1 MIRLHFTAADLCRIT
16 LAPTANALSET
27 VLSVR
32 AALRPGPRP
41 QGRPEVRPGA
51 RDGVGRGAGPLYRPR
66 SAVREWHRSLP
77 GGAVARA
84 GVLAELVAEDG
95 FVPDFLLQ
103 PATPDFAGGLAAAA
117 ATPAERLAL
126 DLGIPEVSG
135 WNGGLARP
143 GRWAHEL
150 AQGSPVAARAL
161 LDDTR
166 RYFESSVR
174 PLWPRIRRDALT
186 DRALR
191 SEMLLRGGVDALLTT
206 LGTTWRWQAPTLH
219 LPSAS
224 TYDIPLC
231 GRGLLLVPSWFAT
244 GPMVMYRPEATTVLV
259 YPLYDSG
266 DAASSGER
274 PEALAALLGGTRSRI
289 LALLRSPATTTALA
303 ERASVSLA
311 AASQHASVLRGAGL
325 IDTVR
330 TGTAVLH
337 SLTPL
342 GEALLAG
349 AAD

>member
-1 MIRLHFTAADLCRIT
+1 MIRLHFTAADLRRIT
-16 LAPTANALSET
+16 LAPAANALSET
-27 VLSVR
+27 VLSLRLGLRLGR
-32 AALRPGPRP
+32 AREGL
-41 QGRPEVRPGA
+41 
-51 RDGVGRGAGPLYRPR
+51 GRGAGPLHRPR
-66 SAVREWHRSLP
+66 PAARRWHHSLR
-77 GGAVARA
+77 GGAGARA

-103 PATPDFAGGLAAAA
+103 PSVHDFADALDAAAS
-117 ATPAERLAL
+117 TPAERLAL
-126 DLGIPEVSG
+126 DLGIPEASG

-150 AQGSPVAARAL
+150 AQGSPAAPRAL

-166 RYFESSVR
+166 RYFESSVE

-191 SEMLLRGGVDALLTT
+191 AEMLLRGGVDALLTT
-206 LGTTWRWQAPTLH
+206 LGTTWQWQPPTLH

-224 TYDIPLC
+224 AYDIPLC

-244 GPMVMYRPEATTVLV
+244 GPMVMYRPEAATVLV
-259 YPLYDSG
+259 YPMY
-266 DAASSGER
+266 DAADEVRADGAEER
-274 PEALAALLGGTRSRI
+274 PEALAALLGRTRAQV

-303 ERASVSLA
+303 ERAAVSLA
-311 AASQHASVLRGAGL
+311 AASQHAGVLRSAGL
-325 IDTVR
+325 VDTVR

-342 GEALLAG
+342 GHSLLAG
-349 AAD
+349 I

>member
-1 MIRLHFTAADLCRIT
+1 MIRLHFTAADLGRIT
-16 LAPTANALSET
+16 LAPGADALSET
-27 VLSVR
+27 ALSLRLSLRLGR
-32 AALRPGPRP
+32 ARQSR
-41 QGRPEVRPGA
+41 GRAQP
-51 RDGVGRGAGPLYRPR
+51 YRPR
-66 SAVREWHRSLP
+66 PAARQWHHSLR
-77 GGAVARA
+77 GGAGARA

-103 PATPDFAGGLAAAA
+103 PSAHDFAEALDAASS
-117 ATPAERLAL
+117 TPVERLAR

-135 WNGGLARP
+135 WNGGLVRP

-150 AQGSPVAARAL
+150 AQGSPAATRAL

-166 RYFESSVR
+166 RYFASSVE
-174 PLWPRIRRDALT
+174 PLWPRIRRDTLT

-191 SEMLLRGGVDALLTT
+191 AEMLLRGGVDALLTT

-224 TYDIPLC
+224 AYDVPLC

-244 GPMVMYRPEATTVLV
+244 GPMVMYRPESATVLV
-259 YPLYDSG
+259 YPMYDG
-266 DAASSGER
+266 DDPVAAGAGAAGSAEDR
-274 PEALAALLGGTRSRI
+274 PEALAALLGRTRAQV

-303 ERASVSLA
+303 ERACVSLA
-311 AASQHASVLRGAGL
+311 AASGHASVLRGAGL
-325 IDTVR
+325 VETVR

-342 GEALLAG
+342 GRSLLAG
-349 AAD
+349 I